1 VTLLMADSAT
11 PQNIPDSWDGA
22 VAAYIN
28 ERYAWPHHQIMRF
41 NQVIRISVNG
51 DAAEARKA
59 RVIDVE
65 KFAARPADAPA
76 FIRERIRLGHHDAT
90 IYCSRDTVPA
100 VRRACEGLTY
110 RLWVADWTG
119 QPHKIHGI
127 DAWAVQ
133 YHGGPSLPFD
143 RSIIYGKPPPRRRP

>member
-1 VTLLMADSAT
+1 VTLLMADSAS
-11 PQNIPDSWDGA
+11 PQNIPDSWTGA

-28 ERYAWPHHQIMRF
+28 GDFAWPHHQIARF
-41 NQVIRISVNG
+41 HRVIRISVNG
-51 DAAEARKA
+51 DATEARRA

-65 KFAARPADAPA
+65 QFAATPDDARA
-76 FIRERIRLGHHDAT
+76 FIRERIRLGHNDAT

-100 VRRACEGLTY
+100 VRQACAGLAF

-119 QPHKIHGI
+119 EPHKIHGI

-133 YHGGPSLPFD
+133 YHGGPSLAFD
-143 RSIIYGKPPPRRRP
+143 TSIIYGVPPARR

>member
-11 PQNIPDSWDGA
+11 PQNIPDSWTGA

-28 ERYAWPHHQIMRF
+28 ERYAWPDDQIDRF
-41 NQVIRISVNG
+41 RRVIRISVTG
-51 DAAEARKA
+51 DAFEARRA

-65 KFAARPADAPA
+65 QFAATPGDARG
-76 FIRERIRLGHHDAT
+76 FIRERMRLGHNDAT
-90 IYCSRDTVPA
+90 VYCSRSRIPEVQA
-100 VRRACEGLTY
+100 ACAGLAF

-119 QPHKIHGI
+119 EPHRIHGI

-143 RSIIYGKPPPRRRP
+143 TSIIYGQPPARR

>member
-1 VTLLMADSAT
+1 VALHMADRAT
-11 PQNIPDSWDGA
+11 PQNIPDSWNGA

-41 NQVIRISVNG
+41 NQVIRISVTG
-51 DAAEARKA
+51 DPDEAKKARCIDVEQFAATPAEAR
-59 RVIDVE
+59 
-65 KFAARPADAPA
+65 A

-90 IYCSRDTVPA
+90 VYCSRDRVPE
-100 VRRACEGLTY
+100 VRRACHGLPF

-119 QPHKIHGI
+119 QPHRIHGI

-143 RSIIYGKPPPRRRP
+143 TSIIYGEPPRKRHG

>member
-11 PQNIPDSWDGA
+11 PQNIPSSWDGA

-28 ERYAWPHHQIMRF
+28 EAYAWPDAQIDRF
-41 NQVIRISVNG
+41 RRVIRISVNG
-51 DAAEARKA
+51 DPAEARRA

-65 KFAARPADAPA
+65 RFAASPADAPP
-76 FIRERIRLGHHDAT
+76 FIRERMRLGHNDAT

-100 VRRACEGLTY
+100 VQQACGRLPH

-119 QPHKIHGI
+119 APHKIHGI

-133 YHGGPSLPFD
+133 FHGGPSLPFD
-143 RSIIYGKPPPRRRP
+143 TSIIYGPPPGIR